1 MIEFENV
8 SYSYAGSEI
17 PVLRNLSLTIPEGD
31 FVLVIGASGAGKS
44 TFLRCLNGL
53 IPHFYGGT
61 LGGQVRVMGCN
72 PAHEGPR
79 KMARHVGFVFQN
91 PEDQFVVE
99 TVEDELAFALENYA
113 LPQATMRKRI
123 EEVLDQLS
131 IAHLRHRAV
140 STLSGGEQQ
149 RVAIAAVLTLQPQVL
164 VLDEPTSQLDP
175 QAAEEVLDALLK
187 LNRDLGL
194 TIVLS
199 EHRLERVVQYAD
211 HVLYL
216 SADGESPVFGEPTEV
231 MIRVPLTP
239 PLVTLGKALGWAPLP
254 LTIKDARR
262 FVRQLQVPDY
272 KLPVEPATS
281 LQQPA
286 TSDQQPVTI
295 EAEDVWF
302 SYNGH
307 EALRGVNLVIRAG
320 EFVAVMGR
328 NGSGKTTLLKHL
340 VGLLKPQQGRV
351 VVANHDTRHVSLD
364 EIIARVGYVPQNPNA
379 LLFADTVREE
389 LDFTRRNHRLPPVDY
404 APLLRTLSLE
414 ALADRYPRD
423 LSVGERQRVALASI
437 LVADPEVILLDEPT
451 RGLDYRQKE
460 ALTAFLR
467 AQKREARTV
476 VMTTHD
482 VELVANCADRV
493 IILSD
498 GQVVVDGPVRQVMT
512 DSQVFASQV
521 NKLFRDARFL
531 TVEDV
536 LG

>member
-1 MIEFENV
+1 MIEFKNV
-8 SYSYAGSEI
+8 SYSYPGNST
-17 PVLRNLSLTIPEGD
+17 PVLRDLSLTISEGD
-31 FVLVIGASGAGKS
+31 FILVIGTSGAGKS
-44 TFLRCLNGL
+44 TFLRCFNGL
-53 IPHFYGGT
+53 VPHFYGGDF
-61 LGGQVRVMGCN
+61 GGQVRVMGHD
-72 PAHEGPR
+72 PLREGPR
-79 KMARHVGFVFQN
+79 GMARHVGFVLQN

-113 LPQATMRKRI
+113 LPQAAMRKRI
-123 EEVLDQLS
+123 EEALDQLS
-131 IAHLRHRAV
+131 IAHLRSRQV

-149 RVAIAAVLTLQPQVL
+149 RVAIAAVLTLQPSVL

-175 QAAEEVLDALLK
+175 QAAEDVLDTLVK
-187 LNRDLGL
+187 LNADLGL

-216 SADGESPVFGEPTEV
+216 PDDGQPPFFGDPTAV
-231 MIRVPLTP
+231 MARVPLTP
-239 PLVTLGKALGWAPLP
+239 PLVTLGKALGWEPLP

-262 FVRQLQVPDY
+262 FVKQFRVPSSEFRGQPETRNSE
-272 KLPVEPATS
+272 LETS
-281 LQQPA
+281 IDMQ
-286 TSDQQPVTI
+286 
-295 EAEDVWF
+295 DVWF

-307 EALRGVNLVIRAG
+307 DALRGVNLTIRAG
-320 EFVAVMGR
+320 ELVAVMGR

-340 VGLLKPQQGRV
+340 VGLLRPRQGRV
-351 VVANHDTRHVSLD
+351 AVRGHDTRNASLE
-364 EIIARVGYVPQNPNA
+364 EIIAHVGYVPQNPNA

-389 LDFTRRNHRLPPVDY
+389 LDFTRRNHRLPPADY
-404 APLLRTLSLE
+404 GPLLRTLGLE

-423 LSVGERQRVALASI
+423 LSVGEQQRAALASI

-460 ALTAFLR
+460 ALTAFLHV
-467 AQKREARTV
+467 QKREGRTV
-476 VMTTHD
+476 VMATHD
-482 VELVANCADRV
+482 VELVASCADRV
-493 IILSD
+493 IILSE

-521 NKLFRDARFL
+521 NKLFRDTRFL

-536 LG
+536 LGRI

>member
-1 MIEFENV
+1 MIEFKNV
-8 SYSYAGSEI
+8 SYRYAGSET
-17 PVLRNLSLTIPEGD
+17 PVLRDLSLTIPEGD

-53 IPHFYGGT
+53 IPHFYGGA

-72 PAHEGPR
+72 PAYEGPR

-131 IAHLRHRAV
+131 IAHLRHRSV

-149 RVAIAAVLTLQPQVL
+149 RVAIAAVLTLQPRVL

-175 QAAEEVLDALLK
+175 QAAEEVLDALFK
-187 LNRDLGL
+187 LNHDLGL

-216 SADGESPVFGEPTEV
+216 SADGEPPVFGEPTEV
-231 MIRVPLTP
+231 MARVPLTP
-239 PLVTLGKALGWAPLP
+239 PLVTLGKALGWEPLP

-262 FVRQLQVPDY
+262 FARQFRVPDY
-272 KLPVEPATS
+272 RLQAEPATS
-281 LQQPA
+281 NQL
-286 TSDQQPVTI
+286 PVTI

-307 EALRGVNLVIRAG
+307 EALRGVNLAIHAG

-340 VGLLKPQQGRV
+340 VGLLRPRQGRV
-351 VVANHDTRHVSLD
+351 AVGGYDTRNASLE
-364 EIIARVGYVPQNPNA
+364 EIIAHVGYVPQNPNA

-404 APLLRTLSLE
+404 RPLLRTLGLE

-460 ALTAFLR
+460 ALTAFLH
-467 AQKREARTV
+467 AQKREGRTV

-482 VELVANCADRV
+482 VELVASCADRV
-493 IILSD
+493 IILSE

-536 LG
+536 LGWE